1 MLFIK
6 GRGARGW
13 EKRGDIAMKHNR
25 NLTDISGVLHAQ
37 NSGIVIEVCLIK
49 PHYLCNNWI

>member
-13 EKRGDIAMKHNR
+13 EKRGDIAMKHTR